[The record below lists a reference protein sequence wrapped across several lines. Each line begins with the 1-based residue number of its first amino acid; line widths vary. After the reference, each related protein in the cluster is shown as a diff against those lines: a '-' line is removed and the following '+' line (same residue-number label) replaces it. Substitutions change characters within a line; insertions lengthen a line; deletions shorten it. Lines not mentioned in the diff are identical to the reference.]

1 MPAIARKAAVDLVA
15 SPDGT
20 PGVPCPNGQP
30 KCDTPSI
37 QATAAGSSDV
47 FIEGIGV
54 VREGDAM
61 LAHPYVPCGC
71 PSHAPPLT
79 VFSAH
84 VYANGLRI
92 GRLGDAYGGDHI
104 ITTGASTVFDG
115 SPQA

>member
-20 PGVPCPNGQP
+20 PGTPCDVGVR
-30 KCDTPSI
+30 CDSPSI

-54 VREGDAM
+54 VREGDPM

-71 PSHAPPLT
+71 PSHAPGLST
-79 VFSAH
+79 FSSR

-92 GRLGDAYGGDHI
+92 GRLGDEYSAHVI
-104 ITTGASTVFDG
+104 ITGASTVFDG
-115 SPQA
+115 SAQA